1 MASPEQRKFIVRSEN
16 RFIAGVCGGLAE
28 HLNIPVSYV
37 RLAFLALSALGGV
50 GLLLYGWLWVFTPSA
65 DETQA
70 DELRSWGAKNRTLA
84 EEMARVQQGLFSG
97 RENAVSLSRWR
108 DALIGAGLLALAVL
122 ALGQWAGWNFRWD
135 LIWPVIGILGG
146 ILLAWMQIDRSAVQ
160 PDRKINATLVIRL
173 ALGLVLVVGGLL
185 AILSGTVATADLLG
199 GFWAALAIIAGAVV
213 VLLPWGAK
221 LWRDYLAERSNR
233 QATAQRAEFAAH
245 LHDSVLQT
253 LAVIQKRSEEPA
265 AVRTLARVQERELRQ
280 WLYGEQ
286 HLDAE
291 DVVVEIQ
298 NEAESIEQLM
308 LRDIDVVAVGNGQ
321 GFAGQQALVAA
332 SREAMMN
339 AAKHAEGK
347 ISVYV
352 ECSPAQVE
360 VFIRDRGAGFDL
372 GSIPEDRHGV
382 RESILGRMERA
393 GGAARIRSGQDG
405 TEVQLS
411 MPRGT
416 EQEEQKAS

>member
-28 HLNIPVSYV
+28 HLNIPVGYV
-37 RLAFLALSALGGV
+37 RLGFLALSALGGV

-70 DELRSWGAKNRTLA
+70 DELRSWGTRNRSLA

-97 RENAVSLSRWR
+97 RDNAVSLSRWR

-146 ILLAWMQIDRSAVQ
+146 ILLAWMQIDRSAVR
-160 PDRKINATLVIRL
+160 PERKLGATLVIRL
-173 ALGLVLVVGGLL
+173 ALGLVLVIGGLL
-185 AILSGTVATADLLG
+185 AILSGTVSVGDLLG

-298 NEAESIEQLM
+298 NEAEGIEQLM
-308 LRDIDVVAVGNGQ
+308 LRDVDVVAVGNAQ

-347 ISVYV
+347 ISVYL

-360 VFIRDRGAGFDL
+360 VFVRDRGTGFDL
-372 GSIPEDRHGV
+372 GAIPEDRHGV

-393 GGAARIRSGQDG
+393 GGSARIRSDQDG

-411 MPRGT
+411 MPRGND
-416 EQEEQKAS
+416 QEEQKTS

>member
-1 MASPEQRKFIVRSEN
+1 MASPEQRKFIVRSED

-28 HLNIPVSYV
+28 HLNLPVSYV
-37 RLAFLALSALGGV
+37 RLGFLALSALGGV

-65 DETQA
+65 SETQA
-70 DELRSWGAKNRTLA
+70 DELRSWGSRNRSLA
-84 EEMARVQQGLFSG
+84 EEMSRVQQGLFNG
-97 RENAVSLSRWR
+97 TENAVSLSRWR
-108 DALIGAGLLALAVL
+108 DVLIGVGMLTLAVL

-135 LIWPVIGILGG
+135 LIWPAIGIIGG
-146 ILLAWMQIDRSAVQ
+146 ILLAWMQIDRSAAR
-160 PDRKINATLVIRL
+160 PERKLNATFVIRL
-173 ALGLVLVVGGLL
+173 ALGLVLVIGGLL
-185 AILSGTVATADLLG
+185 AILSGTVSVADLLG
-199 GFWAALAIIAGAVV
+199 GLWAALAIIAGAVV

-221 LWRDYLAERSNR
+221 LWRDYLAERSSR

-253 LAVIQKRSEEPA
+253 LAVIQKRSDDPA

-286 HLDAE
+286 HLDDQ
-291 DVVVEIQ
+291 DVVVELQ
-298 NEAESIEQLM
+298 NEAESIEKLL
-308 LRDIDVVAVGNGQ
+308 LRDIDVVAVGNAQ

-339 AAKHAEGK
+339 AAKHAEGR

-352 ECSPAQVE
+352 ECSVTEVE
-360 VFIRDRGAGFDL
+360 VFIRDRGTGFDQKL
-372 GSIPEDRHGV
+372 IPEDRHGV

-393 GGAARIRSGQDG
+393 GGSARIRSSEDG

-411 MPRGT
+411 MPRGSD
-416 EQEEQKAS
+416 QEESKTS